1 MITLSPGK
9 RGPVISARRLRLIA
23 AAVGLLAI
31 AILAVFGFAS
41 SVDSNPGASVAA
53 AVPREPPPVPSTPPT
68 VRLAAVG
75 DIGTADE
82 AAYATAQAITTAA
95 AARKFDALVLLG
107 DNVYPI
113 GDPALLDEAIFQ
125 PFRDVLSSGTRL
137 LPVLGNHD
145 VMAGHGDAQVA
156 ALGMPGRW
164 YAAEVG
170 PVLFIGLDSTKTED
184 PAQRT
189 WLEDTLAASHSPWTI
204 VALHHPPFSAGWHG
218 SDEAAREAFTPLFE
232 KFGVQ
237 LVLSGH
243 DHDYQ
248 RSHPIQG
255 VTYVVSGGG
264 AKLRP
269 AGTAEFT
276 AVSASRLH
284 FLDISVWSD
293 RLRLTAVGQDG
304 QVFDDVTLSP

>member
-1 MITLSPGK
+1 VTGT
-9 RGPVISARRLRLIA
+9 RRRQFVA
-23 AAVGLLAI
+23 AAVGLLATGVLALVGFTPTSVGSEPGTGVI
-31 AILAVFGFAS
+31 A
-41 SVDSNPGASVAA
+41 VAA
-53 AVPREPPPVPSTPPT
+53 EIREPPHSGPSVAQPT

-75 DIGTADE
+75 DIGTGDE
-82 AAYATAQAITTAA
+82 AAYATARAITTAA
-95 AARKFDALVLLG
+95 ATDTFDALILLG
-107 DNVYPI
+107 DNVYPV
-113 GDPALLDEAIFQ
+113 GDPSLLDEAIFE

-145 VMAGHGDAQVA
+145 VMAGHGDAQAA

-164 YAAEVG
+164 YSAELG
-170 PVLFIGLDSTKTED
+170 PVLFIGLDSTKTDD
-184 PAQRT
+184 PGQRL
-189 WLEDTLAASHSPWTI
+189 WLEDTLAASASPWI
-204 VALHHPPFSAGWHG
+204 IAALHHPPFSAGWHG
-218 SDEAAREAFTPLFE
+218 SDQAAREVFTPLFE

-237 LVLSGH
+237 LVLAGH

-276 AVSASRLH
+276 AVSVSTRH
-284 FLDISVWSD
+284 FLDIAVWSD
-293 RLRLTAVGQDG
+293 RLRVQAVRQDG
-304 QVFDDVTLSP
+304 QVFDEVTLSP